1 VLSPGNVAEC
11 VGFDPDRRI
20 TSHAETVSAAI
31 WRFPA
36 GPSYELDGPANA
48 HTDIVVMPVT
58 GRCHHTYVGDGRPK
72 WSRIHPAFH
81 PNLIASGEQPRG
93 IFTSPREFSMLHVY
107 VPHAM
112 VERLALESGAIKA
125 GGSITLIDPMCAHDP
140 LVENI
145 CRSILHEMAQPDRW
159 ARLAMDVLGQ
169 ELAIRL
175 LREHS
180 NVSGAVDAEVAKD
193 VTIHRDWR
201 VRRAVDY
208 LEAHLADD
216 IGLDDI
222 AAEVGLS
229 AVHVNNLFRIGM
241 GEPPHRYLMRRRFE
255 RARELL
261 GNPSLS
267 VTEIAHLCGFASS
280 QHLATVMRKRI
291 GTTPTAYRRGLLV

>member
-1 VLSPGNVAEC
+1 

-112 VERLALESGAIKA
+112 VERLAVESGAGGA
-125 GGSITLIDPMCAHDP
+125 GGSVTLIDPMCAHDP
-140 LVENI
+140 FVENI
-145 CRSILHEMAQPDRW
+145 CRSILHEMAQPDRC

-180 NVSGAVDAEVAKD
+180 NLSGAIAHVVKAVPGK
-193 VTIHRDWR
+193 RDWR
-201 VRRAVDY
+201 LRRAIDY
-208 LEAHLADD
+208 LEAHLADQ

-222 AAEVGLS
+222 AAEAGVS
-229 AVHVNNLFRIGM
+229 PAHVTNLFHDGT

-255 RARELL
+255 RACELL
-261 GNPSLS
+261 GNPALS

-280 QHLATVMRKRI
+280 QHLAAVVRKRLA
-291 GTTPTAYRRGLLV
+291 TTPTAYRRELLA